1 MKRFPLLLLSGFC
14 FLGSTLLAQ
23 NYVSDDP
30 AYKENILC
38 AQEALEAKDYATCAE
53 CYEKA
58 LAITQ
63 KSPYSLIMAAS
74 CFSMNQEAE
83 KAFPYIFT
91 AIKQNWDQ
99 AEYYLNF
106 VDGLE
111 GVKASPQWAV
121 VLDSLKAR
129 RIAYE
134 STLNMPLKRELD
146 SMMVLDQKYRKMM
159 DSVSTEFGWQS
170 PEMSALWAK
179 QNAVDSSNTIR
190 IEEIIAEHGYPG
202 KSLVGDRSGEVA
214 FFVIQHAELDIQE
227 KYLDMMSEAADAG
240 EVKWSLIAMLVDRV
254 RMRQGKTQLY
264 GSQVTRDST
273 GKSMF
278 HPIEDEANVNVRR
291 SKVGL
296 GPLEDYAKH
305 FGFEYHLPKKDK
317 EGED

>member
-1 MKRFPLLLLSGFC
+1 MKFSKILFLTCFC
-14 FLGSTLLAQ
+14 FVGSYLSAQ

-38 AQEALEAKDYATCAE
+38 AQSALEAKDYPTCVE
-53 CYEKA
+53 CYKKA
-58 LAITQ
+58 LAISN

-106 VDGLE
+106 VDGLDA
-111 GVKASPQWAV
+111 VKASPQWFV

-134 STLNMPLKRELD
+134 STLNMPLKQELD

-170 PEMSALWAK
+170 LEMGALWKK

-190 IEEIIAEHGYPG
+190 VEEIIAEHGYPG
-202 KSLVGDRSGEVA
+202 KSLVGERSGEVA
-214 FFVIQHAELDIQE
+214 FFVIQHAELEIQE
-227 KYLDMMSEAADAG
+227 KYLDMMTEAADAG
-240 EVKWSLIAMLVDRV
+240 EVRWSLIAMLVDRV

-264 GSQVTRDST
+264 GSQVTRDSS
-273 GKSMF
+273 GNSIF
-278 HPIEDEANVNVRR
+278 HPIEDEPRVNERR
-291 SKVGL
+291 KKVGL

-305 FGFEYHLPKKDK
+305 FGIEYQVPKAKD
-317 EGED
+317 EGDK